1 MDLEVLILHYYL
13 KVFSII
19 LTLFLILCFFNIY
32 FLLNKNIEIKNN
44 VISIKKG
51 DTLTVV
57 LNDNINNFSQYDI
70 FLVIH
75 FYKLKNYLFK
85 EFIHFGKFYI
95 DDDILLLD
103 FLNIIFKPSNIV
115 NKLTI
120 IEGWSTYELNR
131 ELSKH
136 FDKIFDI
143 PYEEIIADTYYYT
156 NDKSFLQFV
165 ENLKKTKFDYFNKF
179 KDNKIFENFS
189 QRQLMIIGS
198 LIEKEGYNYN
208 DKKLISSVIKNRLI
222 RKMRLQ
228 IDATVLYA
236 LTDGK
241 YNLERKLFLKD
252 LKINH
257 PYNTYK
263 IDGLPPKPI
272 SYVGKKTL
280 DILLENHESDFMFY
294 FFNNS
299 LKRHIFSENYK
310 NHIKKLNEYRNT
322 K

>member
-1 MDLEVLILHYYL
+1 MDLEELILPYYL

-19 LTLFLILCFFNIY
+19 LTIFLILFFFNIY
-32 FLLNKNIEIKNN
+32 FILNKKIELKNN

-51 DTLTVV
+51 DNLAIV
-57 LNDNINNFSQYDI
+57 LNENINNFSKYDI
-70 FLVIH
+70 FLVIN

-85 EFIHFGKFYI
+85 DFIHFGKFYI
-95 DDDILLLD
+95 NDDILLLD
-103 FLNIIFKPSNIV
+103 LLNIIFKPSNII
-115 NKLTI
+115 NKITI

-156 NDKSFLQFV
+156 NDKSFLKFV
-165 ENLKKTKFDYFNKF
+165 EDLKKTKFEYFNQY
-179 KDNKIFENFS
+179 KDNKIFKNFS
-189 QRQLMIIGS
+189 QRELMIVGS

-222 RKMRLQ
+222 KKMRLQ

-241 YNLERKLFLKD
+241 YNLERKLLLKD
-252 LKINH
+252 LKIDH

-272 SYVGKKTL
+272 SYVGKETL
-280 DILLENHESDFMFY
+280 DILFENHESDFMFY

-299 LKRHIFSENYK
+299 LKRHIFSKNYK
-310 NHIKKLNEYRNT
+310 SHIKKLNEYRN
-322 K
+322 KK

>member
-1 MDLEVLILHYYL
+1 MEELILPYYL

-19 LTLFLILCFFNIY
+19 LTIFLILFFFNIY
-32 FLLNKNIEIKNN
+32 FILNKKIELKNN

-51 DTLTVV
+51 DNLAIV
-57 LNDNINNFSQYDI
+57 LNENINNFSKYDI
-70 FLVIH
+70 FLVIN

-85 EFIHFGKFYI
+85 DFIHFGKFYI
-95 DDDILLLD
+95 NDDILLLD
-103 FLNIIFKPSNIV
+103 LLNIIFKPSNII
-115 NKLTI
+115 NKITI

-156 NDKSFLQFV
+156 NDKSFLKFV
-165 ENLKKTKFDYFNKF
+165 EDLKKTKFEYFNQY
-179 KDNKIFENFS
+179 KDNKIFKNFS
-189 QRQLMIIGS
+189 QRELMIVGS

-222 RKMRLQ
+222 KKMRLQ

-241 YNLERKLFLKD
+241 YNLERKLLLKD
-252 LKINH
+252 LKIDH

-272 SYVGKKTL
+272 SYVGKETL
-280 DILLENHESDFMFY
+280 DILFENHESDFMFY

-299 LKRHIFSENYK
+299 LKRHIFSKNYK
-310 NHIKKLNEYRNT
+310 SHIKKLNEYRN
-322 K
+322 KK

>member
-1 MDLEVLILHYYL
+1 LDLEELILPYYL

-19 LTLFLILCFFNIY
+19 LTIFLILFFFNIY
-32 FLLNKNIEIKNN
+32 FILNKKIELKNN

-51 DTLTVV
+51 DYLAIV
-57 LNDNINNFSQYDI
+57 LNENINNFSKYDI
-70 FLVIH
+70 FLVIN

-95 DDDILLLD
+95 NDDILLLD
-103 FLNIIFKPSNIV
+103 FLNIIFKPSNII
-115 NKLTI
+115 NKITI

-156 NDKSFLQFV
+156 NDKSFLKFV
-165 ENLKKTKFDYFNKF
+165 EDLKKNKFEYFNQK
-179 KDNKIFENFS
+179 KDNKIFKNFS
-189 QRQLMIIGS
+189 QRELMIVGS

-222 RKMRLQ
+222 KKMRLQ
-228 IDATVLYA
+228 IDATVIYA

-241 YNLERKLFLKD
+241 YNLERKLLLKD
-252 LKINH
+252 LKIDH

-280 DILLENHESDFMFY
+280 DILFENHESDFMFY

-310 NHIKKLNEYRNT
+310 SHIKKLNEYRNT